1 MAHGHTPTWEMEDE
15 YWRGAFRSRPY
26 CASDTSYDDWRPA
39 YRYGYE
45 SAVRHEGRA
54 WDDRLEDELR
64 TGWDRYPERTSRD
77 WSWQHVK
84 DAVRDAWNRLR
95 VTK

>member
-15 YWRGAFRSRPY
+15 YWRGACRSRPY
-26 CASDTSYDDWRPA
+26 WAKDSTYDDWRPA

-45 SAVRHEGRA
+45 SAVRHEGCA
-54 WDDRLEDELR
+54 WDDQLEDELR
-64 TGWDRYPERTSRD
+64 TGWDRYPERRNRD

>member
-15 YWRGAFRSRPY
+15 YWRGACRSRPY
-26 CASDTSYDDWRPA
+26 WSKDSTYDDWRPA

-54 WDDRLEDELR
+54 WDDQLEDELR
-64 TGWDRYPERTSRD
+64 TGWDRYPERRNRD

>member
-15 YWRGAFRSRPY
+15 YWRGACRSRPY
-26 CASDTSYDDWRPA
+26 WAKDSTYDDWRPA

-45 SAVRHEGRA
+45 SAIRHEGRA
-54 WDDRLEDELR
+54 WDDQLEDELR
-64 TGWDRYPERTSRD
+64 TGWDRYPERRNRD

>member
-1 MAHGHTPTWEMEDE
+1 MADVHTPTWEMEDE

-26 CASDTSYDDWRPA
+26 YVNETTYDDWRPA

-45 SAVRHEGRA
+45 SAVRYDGRI

-64 TGWDRYPERTSRD
+64 SEWDRYPERTDRD
-77 WSWQHVK
+77 WSWQRVK